1 MRLLFFDQV
10 KREIYLRFAD
20 LYAAKGDGKSQLASE
35 KLNERYGWYLTI
47 KKVAESGLFN
57 LTGFTP
63 MESAEKAK
71 LYQVFQYLASKAA
84 EEKVIDDISKS
95 KK

>member
-1 MRLLFFDQV
+1 M
-10 KREIYLRFAD
+10 
-20 LYAAKGDGKSQLASE
+20 
-35 KLNERYGWYLTI
+35 
-47 KKVAESGLFN
+47 AESGLFN
-57 LTGFTP
+57 LTGYTP

-84 EEKVIDDISKS
+84 EERVMEDLTKQ

>member
-1 MRLLFFDQV
+1 
-10 KREIYLRFAD
+10 
-20 LYAAKGDGKSQLASE
+20 
-35 KLNERYGWYLTI
+35 LNERYGWYLTI

-84 EEKVIDDISKS
+84 EEKVIDDLNKQS

>member
-1 MRLLFFDQV
+1 M
-10 KREIYLRFAD
+10 
-20 LYAAKGDGKSQLASE
+20 
-35 KLNERYGWYLTI
+35 
-47 KKVAESGLFN
+47 AESGLFN
-57 LTGFTP
+57 LSGYTP

-84 EEKVIDDISKS
+84 EERVMEDLTKQ

>member
-1 MRLLFFDQV
+1 
-10 KREIYLRFAD
+10 
-20 LYAAKGDGKSQLASE
+20 
-35 KLNERYGWYLTI
+35 LTI

-57 LTGFTP
+57 LSGLTP

-71 LYQVFQYLASKAA
+71 LYEVFQYLASKAA
-84 EEKVIDDISKS
+84 EDKMVEDLSKQT

>member
-1 MRLLFFDQV
+1 M
-10 KREIYLRFAD
+10 
-20 LYAAKGDGKSQLASE
+20 
-35 KLNERYGWYLTI
+35 
-47 KKVAESGLFN
+47 AESGLFN
-57 LTGFTP
+57 LSGYTP

-84 EEKVIDDISKS
+84 EEKVIDDLTKQ

>member
-1 MRLLFFDQV
+1 
-10 KREIYLRFAD
+10 
-20 LYAAKGDGKSQLASE
+20 
-35 KLNERYGWYLTI
+35 LTI

-57 LTGFTP
+57 LSGYTP

-84 EEKVIDDISKS
+84 EEKVINDISKS

>member
-1 MRLLFFDQV
+1 M
-10 KREIYLRFAD
+10 
-20 LYAAKGDGKSQLASE
+20 
-35 KLNERYGWYLTI
+35 
-47 KKVAESGLFN
+47 AESGLFN
-57 LTGFTP
+57 LSGYTP

-84 EEKVIDDISKS
+84 EEKVVDDLTKQ

>member
-1 MRLLFFDQV
+1 
-10 KREIYLRFAD
+10 
-20 LYAAKGDGKSQLASE
+20 
-35 KLNERYGWYLTI
+35 
-47 KKVAESGLFN
+47 VAESGLFN
-57 LTGFTP
+57 LSGYTP

-84 EEKVIDDISKS
+84 EEKVIEDLSKQT

>member
-1 MRLLFFDQV
+1 MN
-10 KREIYLRFAD
+10 
-20 LYAAKGDGKSQLASE
+20 E
-35 KLNERYGWYLTI
+35 KYGWYLTI

-57 LTGFTP
+57 LSGFTP
-63 MESAEKAK
+63 LESAEKAK

-84 EEKVIDDISKS
+84 EEKVLENLAKQ

>member
-1 MRLLFFDQV
+1 M
-10 KREIYLRFAD
+10 
-20 LYAAKGDGKSQLASE
+20 
-35 KLNERYGWYLTI
+35 
-47 KKVAESGLFN
+47 AESGLFN
-57 LTGFTP
+57 LTGYTP

-84 EEKVIDDISKS
+84 EEKVVDDLTKQ

>member
-1 MRLLFFDQV
+1 MN
-10 KREIYLRFAD
+10 
-20 LYAAKGDGKSQLASE
+20 E
-35 KLNERYGWYLTI
+35 KYGWYLTI

-57 LTGFTP
+57 LSGFTP
-63 MESAEKAK
+63 LESAEKAK

-84 EEKVIDDISKS
+84 EDKMLENLAKQ

>member
-1 MRLLFFDQV
+1 M
-10 KREIYLRFAD
+10 
-20 LYAAKGDGKSQLASE
+20 
-35 KLNERYGWYLTI
+35 
-47 KKVAESGLFN
+47 AESGLFN
-57 LTGFTP
+57 LSGYTP

-84 EEKVIDDISKS
+84 EEKVIDDLSKQS

>member
-1 MRLLFFDQV
+1 LLFFDEV
-10 KREIYLRFAD
+10 KREIYVRFAD
-20 LYAAKGDGKSQLASE
+20 LYAGKGNGKSQLASE
-35 KLNERYGWYLTI
+35 RLNEKYGWYLTI

-57 LTGFTP
+57 LTGYTP

-84 EEKVIDDISKS
+84 EEKVIEDLSKQT

>member
-1 MRLLFFDQV
+1 
-10 KREIYLRFAD
+10 
-20 LYAAKGDGKSQLASE
+20 
-35 KLNERYGWYLTI
+35 LNERYGWYLTI

-84 EEKVIDDISKS
+84 EDNLYNEIQKQS